1 MQTCP
6 HCNIEIRVRGLPHQG
21 LFKSFRI
28 CPNCGGC
35 FTADTKTKH
44 RQTICIFIAVV
55 SLALTLLLYFQGSEW
70 MIPAIV
76 SYVILG
82 IIIYWGNKHVFFV
95 PYQEDQDINNDT

>member
-6 HCNIEIRVRGLPHQG
+6 HCNIEIRVRELPHQG

-44 RQTICIFIAVV
+44 RQAIFIFIAVV
-55 SLALTLLLYFQGSEW
+55 SLTLTLLLYFQGSEW

-82 IIIYWGNKHVFFV
+82 INIYWGNKQVFFV
-95 PYQEDQDINNDT
+95 PYQADQDITNDT

>member
-6 HCNIEIRVRGLPHQG
+6 HCNIEIRVKELPHQG

-44 RQTICIFIAVV
+44 RQAISIFIAVV
-55 SLALTLLLYFQGSEW
+55 SLILTLLLYFQGSEW